1 MITRRTAGAALLVY
15 ALATF
20 TAGVLIAAPGGDY
33 EPALVSDFVS
43 SGHTT
48 TAFAAAYLGILGS
61 VALLPFVLWA
71 RAELAHVGELAWG
84 LGVAAATT
92 GVVGWF
98 ITGGVAVAMA
108 EGGSGVRAGVAAP
121 TVYAMTEVGNLIA
134 WCAPALL
141 VGIVAILLSRGAALP
156 RWLRVFSVVAGV
168 CGILAPFYFTFFIYL
183 LWALVLGVVLVSRR
197 VRIAAQPQPSLV

>member
-20 TAGVLIAAPGGDY
+20 VADVLHRRARRRLRARGWSATSS
-33 EPALVSDFVS
+33 PAVT
-43 SGHTT
+43 TT

-71 RAELAHVGELAWG
+71 RAELAHLGELAWG

-98 ITGGVAVAMA
+98 VTGGVAVAMA
-108 EGGSGVRAGVAAP
+108 EGGSGVRAGVAPP
-121 TVYAMTEVGNLIA
+121 TVYALTEVGNLIA

-141 VGIVAILLSRGAALP
+141 VGIVAILVPITKASRSRWSRAIRTVYGLWVPGPTLSEGRARGARAARP
-156 RWLRVFSVVAGV
+156 RIRA
-168 CGILAPFYFTFFIYL
+168 
-183 LWALVLGVVLVSRR
+183 R
-197 VRIAAQPQPSLV
+197 